1 MAEIAT
7 IARPYAEA
15 LLKAVGQGDAA
26 AFAGEIR
33 ALGDVAANAQLRQF
47 ADSPK
52 VLPAQVFDMITGVAR
67 TPSGAPL
74 GEHAKNLLRA
84 VIDNGRLSALPEI
97 ASQFQ
102 SLVDAKSGT
111 SQATI
116 ESAFPLNDAQVA
128 EVKAAMERRF
138 LRNLDVHVEI
148 KPELIGG
155 VRVIVGDEVLD
166 TSIRARLDQMKAAL
180 TAA

>member
-15 LLKAVGQGDAA
+15 LMKASAGGDAA
-26 AFAGEIR
+26 ALAGEIR
-33 ALGDVAANAQLRQF
+33 ALAEVAANPQMRQF
-47 ADSPK
+47 ADDPK
-52 VLPAQVFDMITGVAR
+52 ADSASVFDVLTSVAK

-74 GEHAKNLLRA
+74 GAAAKNLVRM
-84 VIDNGRLSALPEI
+84 VIENGRLAALPEI
-97 ASQFQ
+97 AAQFQ
-102 SLVDAKSGT
+102 VLVDAGMGT

-116 ESAFPLNDAQVA
+116 ESAFPLSDAQIA
-128 EVKAAMERRF
+128 DVKATMEKRF
-138 LRNLDVHVEI
+138 ARKLEI
-148 KPELIGG
+148 SVVVVPELIGG

-180 TAA
+180 TA

>member
-1 MAEIAT
+1 MAELAT

-15 LLKAVGQGDAA
+15 LLKASSNGAA
-26 AFAGEIR
+26 ATLAGEVR
-33 ALGDVAANAQLRQF
+33 ALADVAANPQMRQF

-52 VLPAQVFDMITGVAR
+52 ISSAQIFELLTGVAR

-74 GEHAKNLLRA
+74 GEPAKNLLRT
-84 VIDNGRLSALPEI
+84 VIDNGRLAALPEI
-97 ASQFQ
+97 AAQFQ
-102 SLVDAKSGT
+102 SLVDARTGV

-116 ESAFPLNDAQVA
+116 ESAFPIDAAQVA
-128 EVKAAMERRF
+128 EVRSAMERRF
-138 LRNLDVHVEI
+138 GRKLETSVVVV
-148 KPELIGG
+148 PELIGG

-166 TSIRARLDQMKAAL
+166 TSIRARLEQMKAAL